1 MPIYEYRCSDCHRKV
16 SIFWRSLSAVDETKA
31 RCTRCGSAKL
41 TRVMSRVRMVRG
53 STNADAARG
62 DEGGPDLPP
71 GAEERMMREL
81 EGIDENDPRSLG
93 RFMRR
98 MAAETGESLG
108 EEFEEVV
115 GRLEAGEDPD
125 RIEERM
131 GDMFGDET
139 GGPGGMGGMGG
150 YDDMDMGGMGL
161 PSAPAPSPE
170 SEAPAAKE
178 ERTSKTIGMAASNPK
193 PQSKSTSTKNSETV
207 SSPAAE

>member
-1 MPIYEYRCSDCHRKV
+1 MPIYEYRCADCHRKV

-31 RCTRCGSAKL
+31 RCTRCGSANL

-53 STNADAARG
+53 GSNANASRG
-62 DEGGPDLPP
+62 GEDGPDLPP
-71 GAEERMMREL
+71 GAEDRMMREL

-115 GRLEAGEDPD
+115 GRLESGEDPD

-131 GDMFGDET
+131 GDMFGDDM

-150 YDDMDMGGMGL
+150 YDDMGMSGMGM
-161 PSAPAPSPE
+161 PSAPAPAA
-170 SEAPAAKE
+170 EADTPAPKE
-178 ERTSKTIGMAASNPK
+178 ERTSKTIGMAISNPK
-193 PQSKSTSTKNSETV
+193 PQPKPTSTKNSETV